1 MADVPSVCEGWE
13 LIKASPHLRGSVFS
27 STAAALLREEVSAV
41 VRFHPCVDDW
51 LVCCDYRCCASTL
64 CGKVAAGDS
73 VTVAA
78 TGLPAVDH
86 QIFNKQLPKLLPV
99 WLSCTFSYYCR
110 FLREEEVP
118 LFFTKSSGCRQAAH
132 SCRQAS
138 LPELWITGTVCICRQ
153 ALLGCRQIH
162 TVQQVK
168 ALSAAICRQT
178 LLGCRQ

>member
-51 LVCCDYRCCASTL
+51 LVCCDYHCCAGTL

-99 WLSCTFSYYCR
+99 WLSYTHRASKPELCLLLSVDSLFLSVDRYNPDLNFCTFSC
-110 FLREEEVP
+110 LNP
-118 LFFTKSSGCRQAAH
+118 C
-132 SCRQAS
+132 
-138 LPELWITGTVCICRQ
+138 
-153 ALLGCRQIH
+153 
-162 TVQQVK
+162 
-168 ALSAAICRQT
+168 
-178 LLGCRQ
+178 